1 MEEIIKELEIARE
14 ENKKIKIIE
23 IIKKGKEREIE
34 PPKLLKEVIKRNL
47 QNILI

>member
-23 IIKKGKEREIE
+23 IIKKGKESGID
-34 PPKLLKEVIKRNL
+34 PPKLLKEIIKRNL